1 MTMGSCAV
9 GLDAEADSLGTAKQ
23 ATLILSFIV
32 IAMTVVGL
40 YQLRTWHRARL
51 KKQEHDQEV
60 ERLEKEEA
68 EDNHLGLVATAAATA
83 AAAAAVA
90 AAAAAAT
97 ADAAG
102 DEPESPRE
110 REGDEGLDKAA
121 DSLGKGFDPSQL
133 PEINV
138 PFPWYV

>member
-1 MTMGSCAV
+1 MTTGSCAV

-68 EDNHLGLVATAAATA
+68 EDNHLGL
-83 AAAAAVA
+83 
-90 AAAAAAT
+90 AAT

-110 REGDEGLDKAA
+110 REGGEDEDVK
-121 DSLGKGFDPSQL
+121 DNLGQVQQGFDPSQL